1 MKGSPIMKK
10 IIMSLICLLFL
21 FQASALAK
29 VEKYL
34 SHNVIHF
41 QNESRFKINETNNSM
56 WMVLNREEYLGK
68 DKLRINPEFF
78 VGFYKDE
85 TPKDVNSDVK
95 ADLALWTK
103 KPPYFIL
110 SNTKSGMEKIFTISD
125 IGIDHA
131 RFSINNKDQLVKAD
145 KVSIVLTLKDGYTQK
160 IDIPDDVLKEWK
172 YILTCDLLDEYKKEI

>member
-10 IIMSLICLLFL
+10 IIVSLICLLFL

-85 TPKDVNSDVK
+85 TPKGMNTDVK
-95 ADLALWTK
+95 ADLTLWIK
-103 KPPYFIL
+103 KPPYFVL
-110 SNTKSGMEKIFTISD
+110 SNTKYGVEKIFTISD

-145 KVSIVLTLKDGYTQK
+145 KVSIVLTLKDGNTQK